1 MFKRKS
7 TRRQDKLPTEVR
19 ISKVRPHREETRAKN
34 MESHLQEEIP
44 LAQSDFNQSKIAEI
58 QGRFQ
63 GGCVS
68 FSRGPPFVEK
78 KWKRVH
84 FRGDAPSS
92 GPNFHPRRNPTQ
104 SVSPR
109 SKATTLLPLQRRFGK
124 KKTSGRGPIRK
135 CLYYR
140 FMGRYC
146 HVVITLSNTCSLWIR
161 CPFHLSV
168 ILCLR
173 SIP

>member
-19 ISKVRPHREETRAKN
+19 ISKVKPHREETRAKN
-34 MESHLQEEIP
+34 MESQLQEEIP

-78 KWKRVH
+78 N
-84 FRGDAPSS
+84 GSLCISA
-92 GPNFHPRRNPTQ
+92 Q
-104 SVSPR
+104 
-109 SKATTLLPLQRRFGK
+109 TLLVPGRIFIREGTLLKVCR
-124 KKTSGRGPIRK
+124 RGPKPRHFFLFNDVLVRK
-135 CLYYR
+135 ERVGVARLVLFEKWLYV
-140 FMGRYC
+140 G
-146 HVVITLSNTCSLWIR
+146 LWDGIVTW
-161 CPFHLSV
+161 S
-168 ILCLR
+168 LR
-173 SIP
+173 SATRAHFGSDVRFI

>member
-1 MFKRKS
+1 MFSFDFDTREGDFQAEIDATTRQTANGS
-7 TRRQDKLPTEVR
+7 THQQGEASSRGNTSQ
-19 ISKVRPHREETRAKN
+19 I
-34 MESHLQEEIP
+34 ESHLQEEIP

-84 FRGDAPSS
+84 FRADAPSS

-104 SVSPR
+104 SLSPR
-109 SKATTLLPLQRRFGK
+109 SKAATLLPIQRRFGK
-124 KKTSGRGPIRK
+124 KRASGRGPISY
-135 CLYYR
+135 L
-140 FMGRYC
+140 
-146 HVVITLSNTCSLWIR
+146 
-161 CPFHLSV
+161 
-168 ILCLR
+168 
-173 SIP
+173 

>member
-1 MFKRKS
+1 
-7 TRRQDKLPTEVR
+7 
-19 ISKVRPHREETRAKN
+19 

-68 FSRGPPFVEK
+68 LSRGPPFVEK
-78 KWKRVH
+78 N
-84 FRGDAPSS
+84 GSLCISA
-92 GPNFHPRRNPTQ
+92 Q
-104 SVSPR
+104 
-109 SKATTLLPLQRRFGK
+109 TLLVPGRIFIREGTLLKVCR
-124 KKTSGRGPIRK
+124 RGPKPRHFFLFNDVLVRK
-135 CLYYR
+135 ERVGVARLVIFENLYR
-140 FMGRYC
+140 FMGLHC
-146 HVVITLSNTCSLWIR
+146 HVVITLSNTCSLRIR

>member
-1 MFKRKS
+1 MNQCRLFSALLLISLLRVFVRFLIQERVMFKRKS
-7 TRRQDKLPTEVR
+7 TRRQDKLPTEIR

-78 KWKRVH
+78 
-84 FRGDAPSS
+84 
-92 GPNFHPRRNPTQ
+92 N
-104 SVSPR
+104 R
-109 SKATTLLPLQRRFGK
+109 SLCIFAQTLLVPGRIFIREGTLLKVCR
-124 KKTSGRGPIRK
+124 RGPKPRHFFLFNDVLVRK
-135 CLYYR
+135 ERVGVARL
-140 FMGRYC
+140 
-146 HVVITLSNTCSLWIR
+146 
-161 CPFHLSV
+161 
-168 ILCLR
+168 
-173 SIP
+173 